1 MDTSAI
7 EEQLAASRVRPRLT
21 GLLRARL
28 YPAERV
34 HFDVENEAIIRC
46 QALENRRALAAGSS
60 SNGKFGVFRFA
71 PPTAPDRDHAR
82 EAYNALLAQCVKV
95 GGPETDGLSTAE
107 FVYDTLAGPQAL
119 EKEADQLSAIQEVL
133 MSFNKSSLGQLKHL
147 ASRLAKFDKGNKP
160 AKKRPDATMLDWQM
174 DKEYGSEMKFSYPL
188 DRTVVPVSI
197 PMTSAPE
204 NGTAE
209 KQEAFFIHAKA
220 LLGQDASASSKPKPA
235 ATKRGTMKEL
245 VWFREQCEV
254 HLVNQQAAQAGGA
267 SSSSAAAAPD
277 AGVSMTVEELMG
289 QLLET
294 LEPKDGEAP
303 DENALLELLG
313 FEAFEFITSLLE
325 RRKAILAEWFELKK
339 RAAQMSSEAAAGR
352 HRESGQQSTRKG
364 PVAVGPSIT
373 VMAESDKRNAKQQR
387 KQQARQAKD
396 AAQAGQVSAMQ
407 LLATIGTD
415 ADDEDAEP
423 VKPLQPQPPGHKAS
437 QSANI
442 HQSHFSGMG
451 LKLSLPEGT
460 VRKTLKGYERVDVP
474 PAPTFDPVKSKVK
487 YVDVTEMPK
496 WAQVA
501 FRGTQRLNTIQ
512 SIVFNAAFGRSQNLL
527 ICAPTGAG
535 KTNIAILTIL
545 RLIGQHMDAA
555 GGVGRDF
562 KVIYMAPMKALVTE
576 IAEKFQQRLGPLGV
590 MVAELT
596 GDMQLTKKELDMVH
610 VIITVPEKWD
620 VMTRNSACGGGVTDD
635 SLQKLVQL
643 IIIDEVH
650 LLNDDRGAVIETVVA
665 RSLRYQETSG
675 QPVRLVA
682 LSATLP
688 NYMDVANFMRVEG
701 ENLFYFDSSY
711 RPIPLETT
719 FIGVTET
726 NQAKKQMKFLE
737 VCYDIVVEQ
746 VRKGHQ
752 CMVFVHS
759 RGDTFKTAQG
769 LVQLALDRNESG
781 IFDIKQ
787 HPDFGYYKREV
798 EKSRNKQVGLV
809 FADGFGMHH
818 AGMLRA
824 DRMLTE
830 KMFLNGVVRV
840 LCCTAT
846 LAWGVN
852 LPARSVVIKGT
863 SIFDSSSG
871 GFKDLGILDVQQI
884 FGRAGRPGFD
894 TQGSATLITAHDRL
908 NHYLRLLLQQMPI
921 ESRFQEN
928 MANSLNAEIAMGN
941 IASEKDAAEWLRYTY
956 LFVRFFRTPQ
966 KYGITQEDFQRD
978 PELEQKRREFVN
990 DAAEKL
996 NNARLIRIDNNRNY
1010 NSTDLGRVAARFY
1023 VDWETSELFSKGTC
1037 KGMTDDRILALF
1049 GKAHE
1054 FNQLKVR
1061 EDEMAELEAIAMDPM
1076 VCPIKVL
1083 GGPAN
1088 TYGKVAIL
1096 LQAYLSRRFLDSF
1109 SLVSD
1114 CNYVLQNASRLFRA
1128 LFEITM
1134 TRVSNMSEMS
1144 DRLLEWCKMIDRRL
1158 WQSQHVLRHFC
1169 YPSTAVSMK
1178 KGASLDEGQKGGV
1191 LKEQIVMKLE
1201 EKGFDYWRIQDMTEK
1216 ELEYATGAPA
1226 NGKAVAKY
1234 MRRVPN
1240 LILEAKIQPITS
1252 TIMRITLILKP
1263 DFDWSDRWSG
1273 PSEPFYVWV
1282 ENPESQDILHSEYYV
1297 LNKRN
1302 LYDNGQLSFAIPLSE
1317 PRPPQYVIS
1326 VVSDRWVGVKF
1337 THEFAVNHLLLPDR
1351 QEAHTRLLDL
1361 TPIPVTALHNP
1372 NYQKLY
1378 KFTHYNAIQTQVF
1391 HTCYHTD
1398 YNVLLGAPT
1407 GSGKTNVAELTMF
1420 RLFTHSPEEK
1430 VIYIA
1435 PLKALARERMDDWEE
1450 RFQRQLGK
1458 TVVELTG
1465 DFTPDV
1471 DALERADVVVT
1482 TPEKWDG
1489 ISRHWQHRAY
1499 VRSVGLIIIDEIH
1512 LLGQDRGPVLEVIV
1526 SRMRYISCNLDKA
1539 IRFVGLSTALANA
1552 HDIADWLGI
1561 GIVGLYNFKPSVR
1574 PVPMTAYIQGYP
1586 EKHYVPRMAQMN
1598 KPCYHAIMNHAVK
1611 ADGVKPTLIFVSSR
1625 RQTRLTALDI
1635 VAFMTA
1641 DNKGEKEN
1649 PFSRL
1654 EPHELEY
1661 AQRRISDVSLKQTL
1675 EFGIGIH
1682 HAGLAE
1688 RDRKVVE
1695 ELFVESKIMVLISTS
1710 TLAWGVNFPAH
1721 LVIVK
1726 GTEYY
1731 DGQLKR
1737 YVDFPITDVLQMM
1750 GRAGR
1755 PQFDNEARAV
1765 IMVHEPKKNFYRRFI
1780 YEPFPVESSLHEQL
1794 TDHLNAEIVA
1804 RTIKTREEAVDYVT
1818 WTYFFRRLTANPAY
1832 YDQQAALLEQI
1843 DFDKQRD
1850 MLANYI
1856 ERLMN
1861 KCLDELIR
1869 SGCIELKEGVPA
1881 SNGDIPSACVDAT
1894 KIGRIASLYYL
1905 GHRTVAQF
1913 QRTLSRESMGFV
1925 ELMRVLCE
1933 CPEYDEL
1940 PVRHNEDKLNAE
1952 FAEHCP
1958 LEVDLAIQAYDS
1970 PHTKAFLLL
1979 QAHMWGLALPI
1990 NDYKTDLKSVL
2001 DRSIPLIQAMVDIA
2015 AEEAQLRST
2024 LNLIIL
2030 LQCLHQANHPWRSS
2044 LTCLPHFSD
2053 KALKALKAMGI
2064 ESLPELIE
2072 RKDSAKVLMKLSL
2085 PTADAHK
2092 EVLQLVQGLPRLRLR
2107 IELRVLEPEEKDAE
2121 GDNGGDQEG
2130 GEKKRRKGRLIPEPY
2145 KVPPDSELELCVV
2158 MQYDNMPL
2166 KFVHAPRFPK
2176 KKTFSWW
2183 CILGDTEV
2191 DELVSIKKAIMP
2203 TRART
2208 ERRVNFSFCS
2218 PADEVGE
2225 TFTLS
2230 VIVMSDSWFG
2240 LDQQL
2245 DLAITTVAAEE
2256 AP

>member
-1 MDTSAI
+1 VAGD
-7 EEQLAASRVRPRLT
+7 SR
-21 GLLRARL
+21 
-28 YPAERV
+28 
-34 HFDVENEAIIRC
+34 
-46 QALENRRALAAGSS
+46 
-60 SNGKFGVFRFA
+60 
-71 PPTAPDRDHAR
+71 
-82 EAYNALLAQCVKV
+82 
-95 GGPETDGLSTAE
+95 
-107 FVYDTLAGPQAL
+107 
-119 EKEADQLSAIQEVL
+119 
-133 MSFNKSSLGQLKHL
+133 
-147 ASRLAKFDKGNKP
+147 
-160 AKKRPDATMLDWQM
+160 
-174 DKEYGSEMKFSYPL
+174 
-188 DRTVVPVSI
+188 
-197 PMTSAPE
+197 SAPSKL
-204 NGTAE
+204 
-209 KQEAFFIHAKA
+209 KQEAK
-220 LLGQDASASSKPKPA
+220 GTSS
-235 ATKRGTMKEL
+235 RDL
-245 VWFREQCEV
+245 VWFRGACEL
-254 HLVNQQAAQAGGA
+254 HLVKQQSSGAAGS
-267 SSSSAAAAPD
+267 SSSSAAAPVSSAAP
-277 AGVSMTVEELMG
+277 SLTVEELMG

-294 LEPKDGEAP
+294 LEAKPGEAA
-303 DENALLELLG
+303 DESALLELLG
-313 FEAFEFITSLLE
+313 FEAFEFIGQLLE
-325 RRKAILAEWFELKK
+325 RRESLLEDWQELKK
-339 RAAQMSSEAAAGR
+339 RAAELAAGGRQAAAPKPK
-352 HRESGQQSTRKG
+352 QG
-364 PVAVGPSIT
+364 PVAIGPSII
-373 VMAESDKRNAKQQR
+373 VNSESEKRGAKQR
-387 KQQARQAKD
+387 KKAMANQAKD
-396 AAQAGQVSAMQ
+396 AAQSATAVALRMLADIGMAGE
-407 LLATIGTD
+407 
-415 ADDEDAEP
+415 DDE
-423 VKPLQPQPPGHKAS
+423 VQITKPISRPQAKTGGP
-437 QSANI
+437 NI
-442 HQSHFSGMG
+442 HQSHFAGMG
-451 LKLSLPEGT
+451 LKLVLPEGT
-460 VRKTLKGYERVDVP
+460 VRKMLKGYERVDVP
-474 PAPTFDPVKSKVK
+474 AAPAFDAAKTQVK
-487 YVDVTEMPK
+487 YVYVKELPQ

-501 FRGTQRLNTIQ
+501 FKGTEKLNTIQ
-512 SIVFNAAFGRSQNLL
+512 SICYNACFGRSQNLL

-535 KTNIAILTIL
+535 KTNIALLTIL

-562 KVIYMAPMKALVTE
+562 KVVYMAPMKALVGE
-576 IAEKFQQRLGPLGV
+576 IAEKFQQRLGPLGI

-596 GDMQLTKKELDMVH
+596 GDMSLSKKEMEQVH
-610 VIITVPEKWD
+610 IIITVPEKWD
-620 VMTRNSACGGGVTDD
+620 VMTRNSATGGGAATDD

-643 IIIDEVH
+643 IIIDEIH
-650 LLNDDRGAVIETVVA
+650 LLNDDRGAIIETVVA

-688 NYMDVANFMRVEG
+688 NYQDVASFMRVEG

-711 RPIPLETT
+711 RPIPLDTT
-719 FIGVTET
+719 FIGVTEP
-726 NQAKKQMKFLE
+726 NPMKLGSKLNEIAYDLVIEKVKQ
-737 VCYDIVVEQ
+737 
-746 VRKGHQ
+746 GHQ
-752 CMVFVHS
+752 VMVFVHS
-759 RGDTFKTAQG
+759 RGDTYKTAH
-769 LVQLALDRNESG
+769 ALSQMAQERNEQG
-781 IFDIKQ
+781 PFDVRQ
-787 HPDFGYYKREV
+787 HPEYGYWKKEM
-798 EKSRNKQVGLV
+798 EKSRNKQVTEL
-809 FADGFGMHH
+809 FAHGFGIHH
-818 AGMLRA
+818 AGMLRS
-824 DRMLTE
+824 DRTLTE
-830 KMFLNGVVRV
+830 KMFLAGTLRV

-852 LPARSVVIKGT
+852 LPARAVVIKGT
-863 SIFDSSSG
+863 NIFDSASG

-894 TQGSATLITAHDRL
+894 NKGDATLITQHDKL
-908 NHYLRLLLQQMPI
+908 NSYLRLLLHQMPI
-921 ESRFQEN
+921 ESKFLEN
-928 MANSLNAEIAMGN
+928 MANSLNAEIAIGN
-941 IASEKDAAEWLRYTY
+941 IASEKDAADWMRYTY

-966 KYGITQEDFQRD
+966 KYGITSEEFQTD
-978 PELEQKRREFVN
+978 PTLEKKRREFVN
-990 DAAEKL
+990 DAAQKL

-1010 NSTDLGRVAARFY
+1010 NATDLGRVAARFY
-1023 VDWETSELFSKGTC
+1023 VDWETSEHFSKGTV
-1037 KGMTDDRILALF
+1037 KGMTDDKILALF

-1054 FNQLKVR
+1054 FTQLKVR
-1061 EDEMAELEAIAMDPM
+1061 DDEIPELEALSHDEQ
-1076 VCPIKVL
+1076 VCPIRVL
-1083 GGPAN
+1083 GGAEN

-1096 LQAYLSRRFLDSF
+1096 LQVYLSRRYIETS

-1134 TRVSNMSEMS
+1134 TRVTNMSEMS

-1169 YPSTAVSMK
+1169 HPPTTMSNK
-1178 KGASLDEGQKGGV
+1178 KGMSLDEGPKGGV
-1191 LKEQIVMKLE
+1191 LKETIVKKLE
-1201 EKGFDYWRIQDMTEK
+1201 DSGFDYWRIMTMNNS
-1216 ELEYATGAPA
+1216 ELTNITGAKQ
-1226 NGKAVAKY
+1226 NGMAVGKY

-1240 LILEAKIQPITS
+1240 LELEAKIQPITS

-1282 ENPESQDILHSEYYV
+1282 ENPESQDILHSEYYI
-1297 LNKRN
+1297 LHKRN
-1302 LYDNGQLSFAIPLSE
+1302 MGDNGQLSFAIPLQE

-1337 THEFAVNHLLLPDR
+1337 TYEFAVSHLLLPDR
-1351 QEAHTRLLDL
+1351 QQAHTRLLDL
-1361 TPIPVTALHNP
+1361 TPIPVTSLHNP
-1372 NYQKLY
+1372 NFQRLY
-1378 KFTHYNAIQTQVF
+1378 KFTHFNAIQTQCF

-1398 YNVLLGAPT
+1398 YNVLMGAPT
-1407 GSGKTNVAELTMF
+1407 GSGKTIVSELTMF
-1420 RLFTHSPEEK
+1420 RLFNNKPHEK

-1435 PLKALARERMDDWEE
+1435 PLKALARERMEDWEE
-1450 RFQRQLGK
+1450 RIQRQLGK

-1499 VRSVGLIIIDEIH
+1499 VRQVGLIIIDEIH

-1526 SRMRYISCNLDKA
+1526 SRMRYISCNLDKQ

-1561 GIVGLYNFKPSVR
+1561 GIVGLFNFKPSVR
-1574 PVPMTAYIQGYP
+1574 PVPMTAHIQGYP
-1586 EKHYVPRMAQMN
+1586 EKHFVPRMAQMN
-1598 KPCYHAIMNHAVK
+1598 KPCFHAIKNHAVK
-1611 ADGVKPTLIFVSSR
+1611 EDGVKPSLIFVSSR

-1635 VAFMTA
+1635 IAFMSA
-1641 DNKGEKEN
+1641 DPDEN
-1649 PFSRL
+1649 PKLFCKL

-1661 AQRRISDVSLKQTL
+1661 AQRRVTDASLKETL
-1675 EFGIGIH
+1675 AYGIGIH
-1682 HAGLAE
+1682 HAGLPE

-1695 ELFVESKIMVLISTS
+1695 ELFVEAKIMVLISTS

-1721 LVIVK
+1721 LVIIK

-1755 PQFDNEARAV
+1755 PQFDTEARAV
-1765 IMVHEPKKNFYRRFI
+1765 VMVHEPKKNFYRRFI

-1804 RTIKTREEAVDYVT
+1804 KTIKTREEAIDYVT

-1832 YDQQAALLEQI
+1832 YDQQAALLEQP

-1869 SGCIELKEGVPA
+1869 SGCIELKEGMA
-1881 SNGDIPSACVDAT
+1881 MQQGQIPSAAVEPT
-1894 KIGRIASLYYL
+1894 KLGRVASLYYL
-1905 GHRTVAQF
+1905 SHRTVAQF
-1913 QRTLSRESMGFV
+1913 QRTLSREGLGFV

-2030 LQCLHQANHPWRSS
+2030 LQCLHQSTQPWRSS
-2044 LTCLPHFSD
+2044 LHCLPHFSD
-2053 KALKALKAMGI
+2053 KSLRILAGMGV
-2064 ESLPELIE
+2064 EALPELIE
-2072 RKDSAKVLMKLSL
+2072 RQKTLSKDLQKLSL
-2085 PTADAHK
+2085 PNSEAFK
-2092 EVLQLVQGLPRLRLR
+2092 EVLQLLQGMPRLRIR
-2107 IELRVLEPEEKDAE
+2107 IELRILDPEDPNKAPEEGDGE
-2121 GDNGGDQEG
+2121 GKEP
-2130 GEKKRRKGRLIPEPY
+2130 KRRKGKLVTEPY
-2145 KVPPDSELELCVV
+2145 KVPPDAELELAVV
-2158 MQYDNMPL
+2158 MHYENQPI

-2191 DELVSIKKAIMP
+2191 DELVSIKKAILP

-2208 ERRVNFSFCS
+2208 ERRVNFQFCS
-2218 PADEVGE
+2218 PAEEVGE

-2230 VIVMSDSWFG
+2230 VLVMSDSWFG

-2245 DLAITTVAAEE
+2245 DLSITTVAKEDVQ
-2256 AP
+2256 